1 MDLDHPIL
9 AGYSHLAESDL
20 PADPERQHMGSGD
33 HLNSSSSQTIFR
45 RSLLSPELLRPC
57 TIIPSAGTASPR
69 QKEIPDD
76 PR

>member
-33 HLNSSSSQTIFR
+33 HLNSQQFADHIQTVTPKPGT
-45 RSLLSPELLRPC
+45 SPALHDNPLGWYGEPQ
-57 TIIPSAGTASPR
+57 AEG
-69 QKEIPDD
+69 D